1 MAIARLCQCPERGDL
16 HFYFLFEK
24 LKKERWLCQCPERG
38 DLHFHLIIDN
48 TTFETAV
55 CQCPERG
62 DLHFHSFD
70 LEKYKIMQHSVNAL
84 NGATSISTGISGTA
98 WVKDEKCVNALNGA
112 TSISTLSYY
121 YNILLKC
128 CVNALNGATSI
139 STKELYENKD
149 RNNSVSMPW
158 MGRPP
163 FPLAQCPAVFR
174 LPVVCQCPEW
184 GDLHFHTCLREP
196 AWIKGSRARFC
207 KYFPE
212 YSEKGVFEG
221 KIWHVHSLF
230 IFGGRNED
238 FSVFQLSSL

>member
-84 NGATSISTGISGTA
+84 NGATSISTLASGNPH
-98 WVKDEKCVNALNGA
+98 E
-112 TSISTLSYY
+112 
-121 YNILLKC
+121 
-128 CVNALNGATSI
+128 
-139 STKELYENKD
+139 
-149 RNNSVSMPW
+149 
-158 MGRPP
+158 
-163 FPLAQCPAVFR
+163 
-174 LPVVCQCPEW
+174 
-184 GDLHFHTCLREP
+184 
-196 AWIKGSRARFC
+196 
-207 KYFPE
+207 
-212 YSEKGVFEG
+212 
-221 KIWHVHSLF
+221 
-230 IFGGRNED
+230 
-238 FSVFQLSSL
+238 